1 MRLVPLL
8 LLLGAC
14 ASPAKLED
22 ESRDR
27 VDQRLE
33 SAGFPEAGSPL
44 EEAQVR
50 ELIANGLD
58 EDDAV
63 RLALGH
69 QRRTRAALAKLG
81 IGSGELAAATLLS
94 NPVLHGQLLF
104 LDGGTEIDLG
114 ISQSLVRTLLMPS
127 QKARSAAELRALE
140 AAVASEILSAVLDA
154 RRAHVRASHAWRDLE
169 LRRAAE
175 AGALGSQ
182 ELMQDL
188 VQAGNAT
195 PARAAAN
202 AVELARRS
210 QDRMESER
218 RWIEAREELNR
229 ACGLAGELAQ
239 WDLRPEALVRSLGG
253 RIVDPGLLEGLDL
266 SQLESR
272 TLTASLALAES
283 RARAEAQARAAG
295 LSEWA
300 ARLQDAELGLAA
312 KREANDSSWG
322 LGPSFRIPL
331 PLLDTG
337 DAQTHAARARLQVL
351 LEEHEALLVELLSRT
366 REWSERLQ
374 ASVALER
381 HAREVL
387 LPAER
392 TLLEETLRNFN
403 AMQIGA
409 FDVLRVR
416 AGEIEAERIHLTAYT
431 DARLARLE
439 VEALLQGHLARPSTL
454 NAGSQPRPSL
464 NNSHPQGH

>member
-1 MRLVPLL
+1 V
-8 LLLGAC
+8 
-14 ASPAKLED
+14 SPAALEE
-22 ESRDR
+22 ESRGR
-27 VDQRLE
+27 VDERLE
-33 SAGFPEAGSPL
+33 SAGFPEAASAL

-50 ELIANGLD
+50 ELLANGLD

-104 LDGGTEIDLG
+104 LDRGPEIDLG
-114 ISQSLVRTLLMPS
+114 ISQSLVRTLLLPI

-140 AAVASEILSAVLDA
+140 AAVASEILAAVLDA
-154 RRAHVRASHAWRDLE
+154 RRAHVRASHVWRDLE

-175 AGALGSQ
+175 ASALGSQ

-218 RWIEAREELNR
+218 RWIEAREQLNR
-229 ACGLAGELAQ
+229 ACGLAGELTQ
-239 WDLRPEALVRSLGG
+239 WELCPEALVRSLGG
-253 RIVDPGLLEGLDL
+253 RIVDPELMEGLDL
-266 SQLESR
+266 NQLESR
-272 TLTASLALAES
+272 AMTASLALAES
-283 RARAEAQARAAG
+283 RARAEAQAHAAG

-300 ARLQDAELGLAA
+300 SRLQDAELGLAA
-312 KREANDSSWG
+312 KRESDDSSWG

-331 PLLDTG
+331 PMLDTG
-337 DAQTHAARARLQVL
+337 DVQTHAARARLQVL
-351 LEEHEALLVELLSRT
+351 LEEHEALLVDLFSRI

-374 ASVALER
+374 ASVAMER
-381 HAREVL
+381 QAREVL

-392 TLLEETLRNFN
+392 ALLEETLRNFN

-416 AGEIEAERIHLTAYT
+416 AGEIEAERMHLAAYT

-439 VEALLQGHLARPSTL
+439 VEALLQGHLPVSAAL
-454 NAGSQPRPSL
+454 NASSQPRTSL
-464 NNSHPQGH
+464 NNSNSQGH